1 MKVQTRI
8 IIGVALI
15 ILLLGGG
22 LFLTYRDKIR
32 QSIQTIALEMKTTPY
47 SWIAMMLILIITS
60 IPPLLGFTFTATLT
74 GFIYGVP
81 NGFPIVISGAFFGAM
96 ICFHLIRRY
105 NFAKYIKLSTSKQEK
120 YHAIQDAIEQ
130 GGFKIMLLIRLSP
143 IPWPFT
149 NMLLSLLPTV
159 TTQQFTMTALLS
171 SFKLC
176 LEVWVGS
183 QLADISNPDLPPS
196 AHRVA
201 VFTMLGSVTIL
212 AIVAWWLY
220 RLSMQKV
227 KYMSGKNKKYGLPT
241 STSSTTTYQSNA
253 QQAYNDSNNKMMN
266 DYDDDNSNTI
276 ITLTIPDHHH
286 NDPMKKE

>member
-1 MKVQTRI
+1 
-8 IIGVALI
+8 
-15 ILLLGGG
+15 
-22 LFLTYRDKIR
+22 
-32 QSIQTIALEMKTTPY
+32 
-47 SWIAMMLILIITS
+47 
-60 IPPLLGFTFTATLT
+60 
-74 GFIYGVP
+74 
-81 NGFPIVISGAFFGAM
+81 M
-96 ICFHLIRRY
+96 ICFYLIRRY

-120 YHAIQDAIEQ
+120 YHAIQEAIEQ

-159 TTQQFTMTALLS
+159 TIKQFTLTALVS

-201 VFTMLGSVTIL
+201 VFTMLGSVLIL
-212 AIVAWWLY
+212 VIVAWWLY

-227 KYMSGKNKKYGLPT
+227 KYINSKNKKYGLPT
-241 STSSTTTYQSNA
+241 TTNTTTSTSTSSTTLYYQSNDKTF
-253 QQAYNDSNNKMMN
+253 NTNNNNRIEYMSDDN
-266 DYDDDNSNTI
+266 DDDKTI
-276 ITLTIPDHHH
+276 INVTIPSLHHT
-286 NDPMKKE
+286 NTTKDD